1 MKSKLLLL
9 VAGVM
14 LLAGVAIATTQSSP
28 AEVETQVLDAAQGT
42 ENAQQPQTGDDAAA
56 PVADAADEASPSPL
70 QVTAASGVVVV
81 TDARDGAI
89 PPQAPEGF
97 ETGWD
102 IQDLQFTYDAEADE
116 LLVVFRSFGVIGD
129 PEGNGDPS
137 AWAPEWDAAGLPGV
151 DEPNLGGLEHAVVT
165 FDLDQDGQGDLIAGV
180 PQGADI
186 SAFSINSLTPGFDPV
201 PFIGFAFG
209 APLPNNTGTIP
220 TAAPDANNP
229 DISFTITNFSTVVA
243 GDDSLNFGVNAF
255 LGSGSDGNI
264 GEDTLTAAGTSLPVV
279 LEAELGDQ
287 VFLDEN
293 NNGINDPG
301 EPGIEGV
308 TVNLL
313 DEALN
318 IVDTTTTD
326 ANGNFLFTTPPGTF
340 TVEFVPPA
348 NLSPTQSFQ
357 GDDPAIDS
365 NADPADN
372 RSEPVTLGPGDSD
385 LTIDAGLVEFIPAP
399 GIDIEKATNG
409 VDADEAPGVE
419 LIVGETATFTFVATN
434 TGNVDLADVSIND
447 DVLGPICGIEN
458 LAVGASET
466 CETTAT
472 VTEGQQ
478 QNVATATGQPIDPA
492 TGEPIGDPVLAD
504 DPSNHIGIV
513 PGPPCTVD
521 TRGPRLFAGDRVIWD
536 TGYVAQAGS
545 TLVVFTEEP
554 GGSPGQPNEQ
564 AYVFVGDVNYGPTPI
579 DLGTIEIDVN
589 NTGRVSFVH
598 YSVITGDTSQ
608 PNSVEIEFCGT
619 DIAVDQAPACQ
630 TNISG
635 PRLHAGGQV
644 EWSSG
649 VVAEA
654 GSTIRITTTEPGE
667 SPDQPNEQVWVRVG
681 VQLFGPTPIGLGSL
695 EFTAERGGEV
705 EVLHFSRVTGFDG
718 LANSVEFE
726 FCGTHLR

>member
-264 GEDTLTAAGTSLPVV
+264 GEDTLTCLLYTSPSPR
-279 LEAELGDQ
+279 D
-287 VFLDEN
+287 
-293 NNGINDPG
+293 
-301 EPGIEGV
+301 
-308 TVNLL
+308 
-313 DEALN
+313 
-318 IVDTTTTD
+318 
-326 ANGNFLFTTPPGTF
+326 
-340 TVEFVPPA
+340 
-348 NLSPTQSFQ
+348 LSTS
-357 GDDPAIDS
+357 
-365 NADPADN
+365 
-372 RSEPVTLGPGDSD
+372 RM
-385 LTIDAGLVEFIPAP
+385 
-399 GIDIEKATNG
+399 
-409 VDADEAPGVE
+409 
-419 LIVGETATFTFVATN
+419 
-434 TGNVDLADVSIND
+434 
-447 DVLGPICGIEN
+447 
-458 LAVGASET
+458 
-466 CETTAT
+466 
-472 VTEGQQ
+472 
-478 QNVATATGQPIDPA
+478 
-492 TGEPIGDPVLAD
+492 
-504 DPSNHIGIV
+504 PSS
-513 PGPPCTVD
+513 
-521 TRGPRLFAGDRVIWD
+521 A
-536 TGYVAQAGS
+536 
-545 TLVVFTEEP
+545 
-554 GGSPGQPNEQ
+554 
-564 AYVFVGDVNYGPTPI
+564 
-579 DLGTIEIDVN
+579 
-589 NTGRVSFVH
+589 
-598 YSVITGDTSQ
+598 
-608 PNSVEIEFCGT
+608 
-619 DIAVDQAPACQ
+619 
-630 TNISG
+630 
-635 PRLHAGGQV
+635 
-644 EWSSG
+644 
-649 VVAEA
+649 
-654 GSTIRITTTEPGE
+654 
-667 SPDQPNEQVWVRVG
+667 
-681 VQLFGPTPIGLGSL
+681 
-695 EFTAERGGEV
+695 
-705 EVLHFSRVTGFDG
+705 
-718 LANSVEFE
+718 
-726 FCGTHLR
+726 